1 MAYVSTASVA
11 RDIIEIADRVEEVK
25 NTNNAALQW
34 SEQHPMQAGKGAS
47 KKHPARVLYWG
58 FSYGTVLGNT
68 LASMFPGRMARV
80 VLDGVD
86 DVRDYYAGTWQTNL
100 RDTDKIVDYFYDVCF
115 KGANNCPLWEKT
127 DTSGKDIQK
136 RIDKL
141 ISDADASPISFIQD
155 DGPLNLGVIT
165 GNDIQKAF
173 RA

>member
-11 RDIIEIADRVEEVK
+11 RDIVEIADRAEELR
-25 NTNNAALQW
+25 NSNHAAPQG
-34 SEQHPMQAGKGAS
+34 SIQHPMQAGTGAS
-47 KKHPARVLYWG
+47 EKKPARVMYWG

-86 DVRDYYAGTWQTNL
+86 DVHDYYAGTWQTNL

-115 KGANNCPLWEKT
+115 NGAGNCPLWTKS
-127 DTSGKDIQK
+127 DMPGKDIKK

-141 ISDADASPISFIQD
+141 ISDADASPFSFIQN
-155 DGPLNLGVIT
+155 DGLLSLGVIT
-165 GNDIQKAF
+165 GNDIRKAF